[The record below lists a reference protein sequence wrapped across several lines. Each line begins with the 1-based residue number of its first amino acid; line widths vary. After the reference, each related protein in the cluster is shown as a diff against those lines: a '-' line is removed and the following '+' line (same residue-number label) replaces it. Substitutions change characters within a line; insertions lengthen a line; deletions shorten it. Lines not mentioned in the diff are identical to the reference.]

1 MGTFNWPIRL
11 ESMDG
16 AKSLEIEA
24 MVDTGASYTIVP
36 AYLLRE
42 MEIPPIDTIKLV
54 LADGR
59 EVEYDIGRV
68 WATIDGNSE
77 VTLVVFGADDA
88 RALLGAYTLE
98 GLRLTVD
105 PAHARLVPATS
116 AWA

>member
-1 MGTFNWPIRL
+1 MSEAEESGVGEADLVAQQTFMLRSTDALFRHP
-11 ESMDG
+11 
-16 AKSLEIEA
+16 
-24 MVDTGASYTIVP
+24 
-36 AYLLRE
+36 LRE

-98 GLRLTVD
+98 GLRLAVD
-105 PAHARLVPATS
+105 PAHARLVPDTS